1 MNHQLAVTDPLTLDQ
16 GDRVSAIAER
26 TSFGVEGAINVDSL
40 PQVVEFAKLMCQ
52 AQQGVPKPFRNQP
65 GLCLAVAMQA
75 LRWRMDPFG
84 VCQNAY
90 VVNDKVAYEAKVI
103 KAAIDLNAP
112 LVEPLDF
119 QYSGSGETR
128 SCACIGKFK
137 SHDGKVVSRTYE
149 TPTLGKITPKNS
161 PLWKNDPD
169 QQLAYFAARAWGR
182 RFTPGVMLGVVSKDE
197 MADQG
202 SVINH
207 RSSGT
212 EGMHR
217 RFLSALPTTD
227 AQGVDQSSQA
237 PSSSALTAFAENLNE
252 FTDLSDLGEA
262 FNDLQ
267 HSEDWALATAA
278 EQDTVRAAHEK
289 HARAL
294 LADEAATADF
304 ANGEIDAIENGTTQN
319 GAAA

>member
-207 RSSGT
+207 RSNSS

-217 RFLSALPTTD
+217 RFLKAEPTTD
-227 AQGVDQSSQA
+227 TLAPDQSSHA
-237 PSSSALTAFAENLNE
+237 PCSSTLTM
-252 FTDLSDLGEA
+252 FTEQLSEIADLGELGEA

-267 HSEDWALATAA
+267 HSEDWAQATAA
-278 EQDTVRAAHEK
+278 EQDTVRAAHETR
-289 HARAL
+289 ARTL
-294 LADEAATADF
+294 LANEVATADF
-304 ANGEIDAIENGTTQN
+304 ANGEIDAIENETTEH
-319 GAAA
+319 GAAT